1 MKVPTFQKY
10 GIKKSE
16 VINKEIRETKISHLL
31 THSIPLTFGVCAG
44 VVIYFIYYYQM
55 GEVNVLN
62 IIGNVFLFGSMGLLC
77 VGIPMAILKLVE
89 RIWINFINP
98 STGKNPTITEYQ
110 TNRDDY
116 EYWKVRMTEV
126 YWRCLDGLSFENE
139 VLALFKMEDYDVDEK
154 FNNQLAFYFVMKKND
169 DKIFLAFKTNIHP
182 IDDKFTHYID
192 KLSKHYNPLRT
203 IIISN
208 KQSSEDVKQFLNG
221 SGTEFYS
228 FREIAQYV
236 RTLKK

>member
-16 VINKEIRETKISHLL
+16 VISKEIREKRISHLL

-44 VVIYFIYYYQM
+44 IVIYFIYYYQM
-55 GEVNVLN
+55 DEVNVLN

-77 VGIPMAILKLVE
+77 VGIPIAILKLVE

-98 STGKNPTITEYQ
+98 NTGKNPTIVEYQ

-116 EYWKVRMTEV
+116 EYWKVRMTEG

-139 VLALFKMEDYDVDEK
+139 VLSLFEIDDYSVHK
-154 FNNQLAFYFVMKKND
+154 RFNNELAFYIVMEKKDN
-169 DKIFLAFKTNIHP
+169 KIFLAFKTNKLP

-208 KQSSEDVKQFLNG
+208 KQSSEDIKQFLNG
-221 SGTEFYS
+221 FGTEFYS
-228 FREIAQYV
+228 FREIVQYV
-236 RTLKK
+236 RAIKK